1 MAHISREQKNKNIS
15 DAISATRKK
24 RKSQIP
30 LTFELGVRNEK
41 RNRKT
46 GCFHHLKMICVE
58 AKWMKNNITSILNAD
73 RDKSVF
79 QMKDKDFKKVTHRD
93 KDGNELVSE
102 LKYLRSSLRKGVIEK
117 YQKSVTSLAGL
128 KRNGHKVGRIKFES
142 EHKTVYF
149 MQYGITHYI
158 SGPNSIH
165 IQGFNHDIRVSGLRQ
180 LRKLDELGIAYDLST
195 MDMHM
200 VCDTCFKFFLTVWVD
215 KEEYTKYKNSKREE
229 RRDTLREKGVRT
241 HSLNAYDLGS
251 KVSATDAYGN
261 QVYVAFE
268 ETPRLKRCQ
277 QQLAR
282 QRRAA
287 EKKDE
292 EEGNKTRTISVRQ
305 YNTRQ
310 RMKKEYYRISRRK
323 DAAAIGFV
331 KNALDQNDVVII
343 QDEQLNN
350 WKRKKK
356 RKNKHGKVV
365 KCKGCGRK
373 IQHSILGRIKKRL
386 VASPQVHVIDKWVP
400 TTKLCTHC
408 GKIHKNIQ
416 LSDRTYI
423 CPHCGHNDGDR
434 DAHSARDM
442 VWLYYFMPDKIGLD
456 GSEFKRGDFDNSL
469 AEIFSAENP
478 CSYSFED
485 EQASCSQK
493 DEELLSANNNSNP
506 DKEIIE
512 G

>member
-1 MAHISREQKNKNIS
+1 M
-15 DAISATRKK
+15 
-24 RKSQIP
+24 
-30 LTFELGVRNEK
+30 
-41 RNRKT
+41 
-46 GCFHHLKMICVE
+46 
-58 AKWMKNNITSILNAD
+58 
-73 RDKSVF
+73 
-79 QMKDKDFKKVTHRD
+79 
-93 KDGNELVSE
+93 
-102 LKYLRSSLRKGVIEK
+102 
-117 YQKSVTSLAGL
+117 
-128 KRNGHKVGRIKFES
+128 
-142 EHKTVYF
+142 
-149 MQYGITHYI
+149 
-158 SGPNSIH
+158 
-165 IQGFNHDIRVSGLRQ
+165 
-180 LRKLDELGIAYDLST
+180 
-195 MDMHM
+195 
-200 VCDTCFKFFLTVWVD
+200 
-215 KEEYTKYKNSKREE
+215 
-229 RRDTLREKGVRT
+229 
-241 HSLNAYDLGS
+241 NAYDLGS

-261 QVYVAFE
+261 QVDVAFE

-323 DAAAIGFV
+323 DAAAIDFV

-356 RKNKHGKVV
+356 RKNKQGKVV